1 MRSVNAQAQATPR
14 VVRDSTRSKAKS
26 RTPSVR
32 GGRRASS
39 DSTGYGEALRARLGW
54 FGSAILFRRP
64 MLSLTA
70 MLVLGGGIYGLF
82 AGGHLSRLADEVES
96 SMSQAGFAV
105 GDISVAGGDRTSTN
119 EVYAALE
126 VERGQSIFTVDASEA
141 RTRLLDLPWVA
152 DAEVRRNLPAGLSI
166 RLIEKRPFALWQNGK
181 SVVVIERSGAIIT
194 DAVSDGGFD
203 HLPVFTGS
211 GAPEA
216 AAAFLDAA
224 RPYRAVFAR
233 LQTIQRMGERRW
245 DLLLAGGVTVKLPE
259 EGWESQ
265 LTELESLI
273 VEKAILERDIEMI
286 DLRYPDNYVFKLH
299 NGDSRP
305 VSRERRA

>member
-14 VVRDSTRSKAKS
+14 VVRDSTRTKAKS
-26 RTPSVR
+26 RTPSAR

-39 DSTGYGEALRARLGW
+39 DSSGYGEVLRASLGW
-54 FGSAILFRRP
+54 FGSAVLFRRP
-64 MLSLTA
+64 MLSLTL
-70 MLVLGGGIYGLF
+70 MLVCCGGVYGLV
-82 AGGHLSRLADEVES
+82 AGGHLSRLTLGVES
-96 SMSQAGFAV
+96 SMAQAGFAV
-105 GDISVAGGDRTSTN
+105 GDITVAGADRTSMAD
-119 EVYAALE
+119 VSAALG
-126 VERGQSIFTVDASEA
+126 VERGQSIFSVDAAEI
-141 RTRLLDLPWVA
+141 RMRLLDLPWVG
-152 DAEVRRNLPAGLSI
+152 DAEVRRNLPGSLSI
-166 RLIEKRPFALWQNGK
+166 RLVEKRPFALWQSGK
-181 SVVVIERSGAIIT
+181 STVVIERSGAVIT
-194 DAVSDGGFD
+194 DADSGSFD
-203 HLPVFTGS
+203 NLPLFAGS

-233 LQTIQRMGERRW
+233 LQMIQRMGERRW

>member
-1 MRSVNAQAQATPR
+1 
-14 VVRDSTRSKAKS
+14 
-26 RTPSVR
+26 
-32 GGRRASS
+32 
-39 DSTGYGEALRARLGW
+39 
-54 FGSAILFRRP
+54 
-64 MLSLTA
+64 
-70 MLVLGGGIYGLF
+70 
-82 AGGHLSRLADEVES
+82 VES
-96 SMSQAGFAV
+96 GLAGAGFAV
-105 GDISVAGGDRTSTN
+105 GDITIAGADRTSPADA
-119 EVYAALE
+119 YAALGI
-126 VERGQSIFTVDASEA
+126 ERGQSIFTVSAADA
-141 RTRLLDLPWVA
+141 RKRLLDLPWVG
-152 DAEVRRNLPAGLSI
+152 DAEVRRMLPGALSI
-166 RLIEKRPFALWQNGK
+166 RLIEKRPFALWRDGK
-181 SVVVIERSGAIIT
+181 STVVIERSGGVIT
-194 DAVSDGGFD
+194 AADTGEFD
-203 HLPVFTGS
+203 HLPLFAGA

-216 AAAFLDAA
+216 AAAFLDAV

>member
-1 MRSVNAQAQATPR
+1 MRSVNAQAQSAPR
-14 VVRDSTRSKAKS
+14 AVRDSTRGKAKA
-26 RTPSVR
+26 RTPSAR
-32 GGRRASS
+32 GGRRSI
-39 DSTGYGEALRARLGW
+39 DSPGGFGDELRARLGW
-54 FGSAILFRRP
+54 FGSAVLFRRP
-64 MLSLTA
+64 MLSLTL
-70 MLVLGGGIYGLF
+70 MLVLGGGVYGLV
-82 AGGHLSRLADEVES
+82 AGGHLSRLFEGLES
-96 SMSQAGFAV
+96 GMAQAGFAV
-105 GDISVAGGDRTSTN
+105 GDISLAGADRTSTAD
-119 EVYAALE
+119 VYAAIG
-126 VERGQSIFTVDASEA
+126 VERGRSIFAVDAAEI
-141 RTRLLDLPWVA
+141 RKRLLDLPWVG

-166 RLIEKRPFALWQNGK
+166 RLIEKRPFALWQSGK
-181 SVVVIERSGAIIT
+181 STVVIERSGAVIT
-194 DAVSDGGFD
+194 GAGVAGFD
-203 HLPVFTGS
+203 NLPFFTGS

-216 AAAFLDAA
+216 ASAFLDAA

-233 LQTIQRMGERRW
+233 LQMIQRMGDRRW

-286 DLRYPDNYVFKLH
+286 DLRYPANYVFKLH